1 MSRRDR
7 AIVAKHEVPGL
18 EFGHFREQKPTA
30 RPEELGLLGVERGS
44 PGPKGPAPKGL
55 KNLAQGLPWVFGLRL
70 EALKGRPLTR
80 RQGTSLEMPVAPS
93 GLLTLGRVSQDKPW
107 AKLCFGGTR
116 SSAS

>member
-1 MSRRDR
+1 L
-7 AIVAKHEVPGL
+7 IVARHEVPGL
-18 EFGHFREQKPTA
+18 EFGHFKEQKPTA

-80 RQGTSLEMPVAPS
+80 RQGNISRNAGGPFRAPQV
-93 GLLTLGRVSQDKPW
+93 GARFPG
-107 AKLCFGGTR
+107 
-116 SSAS
+116 